1 MLVALI
7 AAGVAS
13 AVTYAVTRGSGGGH
27 QAGGSQPSASVY
39 SAQQV
44 ADAKAAVCQ
53 AADTSARGR
62 TGLGGIRDANGHL
75 NIELALRSLN
85 SVVAVEH
92 ALSSSPATPPDVA
105 DAARAYIDATLKLTS
120 GGAGDLPTDQLT
132 AINDTANNS
141 IFHLIDVCGL
151 PR

>member
-7 AAGVAS
+7 AAGAAS

-53 AADTSARGR
+53 AADVSSRGR
-62 TGLGGIRDANGHL
+62 GGIGGIRDNGNL
-75 NIELALRSLN
+75 NIELMLRSLN
-85 SVVAVEH
+85 SAVAVEH
-92 ALSSSPATPPDVA
+92 ALSLNPATPPNVA
-105 DAARAYIDATLKLTS
+105 DAARAYVDSTLKLTS
-120 GGAGDLPTDQLT
+120 AGAGNVPIDQLV
-132 AINDTANNS
+132 AINQDANNRTY
-141 IFHLIDVCGL
+141 HLLDVCGI
-151 PR
+151 PH